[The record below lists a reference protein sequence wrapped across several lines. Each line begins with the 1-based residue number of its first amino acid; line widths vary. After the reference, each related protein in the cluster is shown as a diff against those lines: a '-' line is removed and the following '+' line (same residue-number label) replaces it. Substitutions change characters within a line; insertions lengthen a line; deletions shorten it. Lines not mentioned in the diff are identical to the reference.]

1 MKVKPILVAALC
13 TGVTMLAQGQQAT
26 TSSGGD
32 FSGSGG
38 TVAFSIGQPVVE
50 SLSGS
55 SGTVNPGVQQPFE
68 FFTVWVEELAPLIEL
83 NVFPNPTR
91 QDLSLWVKGLVPAQL
106 EYRLID
112 ASGRVVIADRIAS
125 DRTQL
130 AIADLPAAIYFLHV
144 SQEGRPTHTFR
155 IIKN

>member
-1 MKVKPILVAALC
+1 MKTKPILVATL
-13 TGVTMLAQGQQAT
+13 LAGAAVCAKGQQAT

-38 TVAFSIGQPVVE
+38 TVAFSIGQTVVE
-50 SLSGS
+50 PLSGS
-55 SGTVNPGVQQPFE
+55 SGSVNPGVQQPFE
-68 FFTVWVEELAPLIEL
+68 FFTVWVEEYALLAEL

-91 QDLSLWVKGLVPAQL
+91 QDVSLTLRGIVPDGM
-106 EYRLID
+106 EYRLLD

-130 AIADLPAAIYFLHV
+130 ALADLPAAVYVLHIT
-144 SQEGRPTHTFR
+144 QAGKPTHTFR